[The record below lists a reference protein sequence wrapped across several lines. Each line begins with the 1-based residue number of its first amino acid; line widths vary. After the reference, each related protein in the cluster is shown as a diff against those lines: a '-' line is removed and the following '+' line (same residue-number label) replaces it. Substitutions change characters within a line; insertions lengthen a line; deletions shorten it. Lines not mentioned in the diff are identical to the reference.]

1 MDLNETGRRIFIRH
15 WRTILMFVVAGLAV
29 SYLLSSARSASY
41 TASTRLALNMPD
53 PRTQAESQ
61 VIADTG
67 NALSSSPGQVARA
80 LASAHIKGRNAAD
93 IAQNDVSTTS
103 LGTSGV
109 LELSVTDRD
118 PRIAAKIANALAPEI
133 IRERANLTSGATQ
146 RTLSTLDERIAHL
159 NLQVGRLDARLEA
172 LNQQVATTNSG
183 VANPLRVQRDQTSA
197 TRDTLAAQAN
207 ALQTERDNIASVNAV
222 QPQGGVISAAAT
234 PTQANST
241 GRATKL
247 VLGFLLGLVLG
258 VGTAALIATL
268 RPMLVGG
275 YTLAEELGLPLLR
288 QLSTAPDE
296 PARPAEVGPL
306 AERLRLA
313 AETAHVRRV
322 CLVGAGSGVDVGPL
336 AELLDEAVQARP
348 DGAPE
353 PGGGLSGSAGRTL
366 IFVGARREPR
376 EAVRR
381 HASDGPEVE
390 PSGLA
395 HPRIRVMPADFRGSP
410 VANGGGTALALVS
423 AAALSKAELADA
435 TQLLRVSPVATLGLI
450 SYGRASRRHRGLPN
464 IFAKA

>member
-1 MDLNETGRRIFIRH
+1 
-15 WRTILMFVVAGLAV
+15 
-29 SYLLSSARSASY
+29 
-41 TASTRLALNMPD
+41 
-53 PRTQAESQ
+53 
-61 VIADTG
+61 
-67 NALSSSPGQVARA
+67 
-80 LASAHIKGRNAAD
+80 
-93 IAQNDVSTTS
+93 
-103 LGTSGV
+103 V

-146 RTLSTLDERIAHL
+146 RTLSTLDDRIARL
-159 NLQVGRLDARLEA
+159 NLQVGRLDARLQA
-172 LNQQVATTNSG
+172 LNQQLATAKG
-183 VANPLRVQRDQTSA
+183 GAADPVQVHRDQTSA

-207 ALQTERDNIASVNAV
+207 ALQTERDSIASVNAV
-222 QPQGGVISAAAT
+222 QPQGGVISPAAI

-247 VLGFLLGLVLG
+247 VLGFLLGLLLG
-258 VGTAALIATL
+258 VGTAALLATL

-296 PARPAEVGPL
+296 PARPDEVGPL

-336 AELLDEAVQARP
+336 AELLDDAVRARP
-348 DGAPE
+348 ERAPE
-353 PGGGLSGSAGRTL
+353 PGGGPAGSAGRTL
-366 IFVGARREPR
+366 IFVGARREAR
-376 EAVRR
+376 EAGRPQ
-381 HASDGPEVE
+381 ASDGPEVE
-390 PSGLA
+390 ASGLA
-395 HPRIRVMPADFRGSP
+395 HPRIRVVPADFRGSP

-435 TQLLRVSPVATLGLI
+435 MQLLRVSPVATLGLI
-450 SYGRASRRHRGLPN
+450 SYGRASRRHRRFPK
-464 IFAKA
+464 IFGKA